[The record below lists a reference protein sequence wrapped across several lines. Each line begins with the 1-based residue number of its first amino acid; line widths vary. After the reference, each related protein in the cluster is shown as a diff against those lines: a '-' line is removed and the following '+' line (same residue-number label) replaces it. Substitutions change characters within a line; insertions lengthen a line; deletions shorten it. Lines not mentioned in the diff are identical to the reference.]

1 MTDTLPSEDTTPIWR
16 LVPYKTNTPSGL
28 LVSVREV
35 LPRDRSVIEA
45 GYVQLSDRTRRL
57 RYLSAHSFLSD
68 QELDDIVTN
77 DGYHRMA
84 IGAEI
89 ENVDAAPSP
98 VGVAR
103 YVRNLEQPDEA
114 EFAMTT
120 ADEFHGLGIG
130 MLIFATLT
138 KQAAFVGIDRFTAL
152 VSPDNGAMLH
162 ILHSLGGTQEET
174 SEGNIRVTLPLT
186 RSSKPY
192 PDNPT
197 GQRLKKA
204 YGLTRLIQTGDV
216 TE

>member
-1 MTDTLPSEDTTPIWR
+1 MDDALPSKDTTPVWR
-16 LVPYKTNTPSGL
+16 VVPYQTATPSEL
-28 LVSVREV
+28 IVNVREV

-45 GYVQLSDRTRRL
+45 GYAQLSDRSRRL
-57 RYLSAHSFLSD
+57 RYLSAHQFLSD
-68 QELDDIVTN
+68 AELDDIVTN

-84 IGAEI
+84 LGAEI
-89 ENVDAAPSP
+89 KNVDSAPSP

-114 EFAMTT
+114 EFAITT

-130 MLIFATLT
+130 MLLLGSLA

-162 ILHSLGGTQEET
+162 ILQNLGGTQEGA
-174 SEGNIRVTLPLT
+174 SEDNICVTLPLT
-186 RSSKPY
+186 RSSRSY

-197 GQRLKKA
+197 GRRWKKA
-204 YGLTRLIQTGDV
+204 FGLTRLVQVDGTSD
-216 TE
+216 